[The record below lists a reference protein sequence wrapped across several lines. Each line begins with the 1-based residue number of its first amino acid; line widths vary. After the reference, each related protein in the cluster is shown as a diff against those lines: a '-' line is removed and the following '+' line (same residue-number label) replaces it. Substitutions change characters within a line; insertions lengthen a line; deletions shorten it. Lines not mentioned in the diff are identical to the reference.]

1 MCYEDLRNF
10 MEAGFLKV
18 AAENPGSGPI
28 EMVNL
33 LNYEAGFDSFD
44 KSKACWYTVNSTVSQ
59 SYVDICWF
67 QQLNYTK
74 IY

>member
-1 MCYEDLRNF
+1 MWQLKFTLSLKSESDHLRMCYEDLRNF

-44 KSKACWYTVNSTVSQ
+44 KSKAC
-59 SYVDICWF
+59 
-67 QQLNYTK
+67 
-74 IY
+74 